1 MKKVPGLK
9 EVLERLKST
18 IVFKL
23 DKWISCFQF
32 HYIAAKVEKYNFF
45 VTWLVKLTQSI
56 LITISNT
63 QGKTL
68 AIAIKAITIWSW

>member
-32 HYIAAKVEKYNFF
+32 HYIAAKVEKYLLDWGGIGGLGQKPIHIVDYN
-45 VTWLVKLTQSI
+45 
-56 LITISNT
+56 
-63 QGKTL
+63 
-68 AIAIKAITIWSW
+68 